1 MVDVEVVTLT
11 GKGFALCLLN
21 RFPFTIFS
29 SFLSG
34 ETGMP
39 FGLGKGTDATGRGE
53 SAECLEE
60 ELMGAE

>member
-1 MVDVEVVTLT
+1 
-11 GKGFALCLLN
+11 
-21 RFPFTIFS
+21 
-29 SFLSG
+29 
-34 ETGMP
+34 MP